1 MISLSQEC
9 QTKGVPTNRKHV
21 EIVSESDSLGPALRL
36 LMEDYDVTLAS
47 APDASDPDVLIW
59 HFGVEVDQP
68 ALAEVAHDVPTL
80 VLAHEEQLL
89 RAVDA
94 GCRGFLVDST
104 PLHAISDAVD
114 TIVDGG
120 AVVAPD
126 LLGTLLR
133 HVVDRQRR
141 DATESSA
148 IESLTGREREVFR
161 IAASGASRSRI
172 AEMLFISSETVR
184 THLQRVYNKLGLHSQ
199 AELMSFAVRVG
210 EFDPEEW
217 L

>member
-1 MISLSQEC
+1 VNCLSQEC
-9 QTKGVPTNRKHV
+9 QTKGVPNDRKHV
-21 EIVSESDSLGPALRL
+21 EIVSASDSLGPALRL
-36 LMEDYDVTLAS
+36 LLEHYDVKLSSTPNATHT
-47 APDASDPDVLIW
+47 DVLIW
-59 HFGVEVDQP
+59 HFDGKVDAT
-68 ALAEVAHDVPTL
+68 ALARVARGVPTL
-80 VLAHEEQLL
+80 VIADRQQLL

-104 PLHAISDAVD
+104 PLDNIIEAVD
-114 TIVDGG
+114 TIAAGG

-133 HVVDRQRR
+133 HVVNRQRR
-141 DATESSA
+141 ESTNSLA
-148 IESLTGREREVFR
+148 IESLTDREREVFR

-172 AEMLFISSETVR
+172 AEMLFISPETVR
-184 THLQRVYNKLGLHSQ
+184 THLQRVYNKLGIHSQ
-199 AELMSFAVRVG
+199 AELMSLAVRVG